1 MSTKKVYMKLAHLV
15 PDVVR
20 MRAEGETLQSIGN
33 HLGLSKQRIAQV
45 IQAAKRQEGI
55 LHQWGWPFSVRT
67 FNIIERLAIKSKED
81 AMDPPWSPALGSRAT
96 QRSASGS
103 RSRCSTSL
111 RSLRSTAAPT
121 AASASDTHRQPVAA
135 GTRG

>member
-1 MSTKKVYMKLAHLV
+1 MSTRKSYMKLAHLV

-20 MRAEGETLQSIGN
+20 MRAEGETLQSIGH
-33 HLGLSKQRIAQV
+33 HLGLSKQRISQV

-81 AMDPPWSPALGSRAT
+81 AMDLYRSGHLHPQAVSGFGLKSYAEICEWLEVPMLEKPPFLTKHCCPHCGKRF
-96 QRSASGS
+96 
-103 RSRCSTSL
+103 
-111 RSLRSTAAPT
+111 
-121 AASASDTHRQPVAA
+121 
-135 GTRG
+135 